1 MGSVLGDLGLSAR
14 LLAIPVFVACAT
26 NAPGPPSEREA
37 YRNPIVAGDVIV
49 MVLVT
54 SSGLIGERDGFPQA
68 VTEIRRELQRR
79 ADAAGMHFRAVG
91 VSLDADTETG
101 LSTLARV
108 GEFDELAVGS
118 NWMNSAVLR
127 YILVDHKG
135 PTGTPQLVLLKRSV
149 SVEPISVKGEE
160 VILRVIGGFRIIEWL
175 NEGLPVPE
183 GSLDTR

>member
-1 MGSVLGDLGLSAR
+1 MRSVFGVLGLFAG
-14 LLAIPVFVACAT
+14 LLAIPAFAACAT
-26 NAPGPPSEREA
+26 NAPGPPPEPEA
-37 YRNPIVAGDVIV
+37 YRNPIVAGDEIV

-91 VSLDADTETG
+91 VSLDGDTETG
-101 LSTLARV
+101 LNTLTRV

-127 YILVDHKG
+127 YILVDYEG
-135 PTGTPQLVLLKRSV
+135 PTKTPQLVLLKRFV
-149 SVEPISVKGEE
+149 TVEPIGVETEE
-160 VILRVIGGFRIIEWL
+160 VILRVMGGFGIIAWL
-175 NEGLPVPE
+175 NDGLPMPE
-183 GSLDTR
+183 GSLEGR